1 MPYLTILGDFR
12 QTVRSHAKTLKATDI
27 LRECDRL
34 RDEIL
39 PNVGVRL
46 EDDDGECCKVKLV
59 NREELMKELEA
70 KKKLEAARVAE
81 KEKKRMEVA
90 AAAAAKDA
98 QRKIPPS
105 EMFKSETDKYSKFDE
120 NGLPT
125 HDLEN
130 KEISKGQLKKLQKLQ
145 QAQEKKYNEYL
156 ASVQNGA

>member
-12 QTVRSHAKTLKATDI
+12 EKVRSHAKELKATEI

-34 RDEIL
+34 RDEVL

-46 EDDDGECCKVKLV
+46 EDDDDGCCKVKLV
-59 NREELMKELEA
+59 NRDELMKELEA
-70 KKKLEAARVAE
+70 KKKLEAAKAAE
-81 KEKKRMEVA
+81 KEKKKSEAA
-90 AAAAAKDA
+90 AAAAAKA
-98 QRKIPPS
+98 ALRKIPPS
-105 EMFKSETDKYSKFDE
+105 EMFRMETEKYSLFDE

-125 HDLEN
+125 HDQSG

-156 ASVQNGA
+156 AEVQNGA